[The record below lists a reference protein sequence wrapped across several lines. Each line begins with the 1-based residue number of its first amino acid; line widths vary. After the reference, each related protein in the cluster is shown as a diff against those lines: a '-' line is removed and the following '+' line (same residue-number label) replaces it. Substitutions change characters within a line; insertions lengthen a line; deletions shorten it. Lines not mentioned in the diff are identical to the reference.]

1 MPGWPRVSFRVESLA
16 STEFC
21 VEATPPLP
29 VTRSWLWEAGQGAG
43 ERKARQGGG
52 GAVPWRPRDG
62 GGGYLGDHARL
73 SDFVP
78 ELQLL
83 ANELPSWARAQ
94 RGRELPRCFLNEPGK
109 GHSSSL

>member
-1 MPGWPRVSFRVESLA
+1 MGSRAGRRGEEGQARRGRGCALAAPGR
-16 STEFC
+16 
-21 VEATPPLP
+21 
-29 VTRSWLWEAGQGAG
+29 
-43 ERKARQGGG
+43 GG
-52 GAVPWRPRDG
+52 G